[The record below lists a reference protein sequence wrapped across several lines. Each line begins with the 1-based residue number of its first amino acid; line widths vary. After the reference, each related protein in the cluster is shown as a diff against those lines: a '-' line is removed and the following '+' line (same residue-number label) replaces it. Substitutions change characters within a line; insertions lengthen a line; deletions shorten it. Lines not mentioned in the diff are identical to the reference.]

1 MTRIA
6 VITDTHAN
14 LPALEAALAAIR
26 SLGCEAIYH
35 TGDAVGAGPYPGETL
50 DRLFH
55 TPRVH
60 LVMGNHD
67 ELCGIGIPEPV
78 PDWMDDLL
86 VANAAWTRAQVS
98 PAARD
103 AVAAWPYVINETIAG
118 IHVAFLHYPRDPEGD
133 GFAAILEEPD
143 AAELDGLFSQVP
155 GRLIF
160 YGHHHPAADHSGRAR
175 YINPG
180 SLGCGPVALARFAV
194 VASGP
199 TEALTIHQHAVPY
212 DRTPL
217 HEALIRRDVPGHEF
231 LRQTFFP

>member
-14 LPALEAALAAIR
+14 LPALDAALTAIR
-26 SLGCEAIYH
+26 ELGCEAIYH

-50 DRLFH
+50 DRLLH
-55 TPRVH
+55 TPRMH

-67 ELCGIGIPEPV
+67 ELCGFGIPEPV

-86 VANAAWTRAQVS
+86 VANAEWTRAQVE
-98 PAARD
+98 PAVHD
-103 AVAAWPYVINETIAG
+103 TVAAWPYAITETIAG
-118 IHVAFLHYPRDPEGD
+118 HHATFLHYPLAPEGG

-143 AAELDGLFSQVP
+143 AADLDDLFSGVP
-155 GRLIF
+155 GRVIF

-180 SLGCGPVALARFAV
+180 SLGCGPEALARFVV
-194 VASGP
+194 VASGLAD
-199 TEALTIHQHAVPY
+199 ALTIHHYAVPY

-231 LRQTFFP
+231 LRAAFFP